1 MAPVTQRI
9 CPACEGLSPASGAG
23 CPHCGRPF
31 RSERT
36 RNLLLIVLLIVVSV
50 TIRVLVELSG

>member
-9 CPACEGLSPASGAG
+9 CPACEGLSPAPRSD

-36 RNLLLIVLLIVVSV
+36 RNILLVVLLVVVSV
-50 TIRVLVELSG
+50 AIRVLVDLDW